1 MDSVQ
6 LKCHGGYNRDDDY
19 DDDDNDDDIVLCLH
33 KMSQLEIINNAE
45 INTESNYCQEIYGDE
60 LM

>member
-6 LKCHGGYNRDDDY
+6 LKCHDGYNKD

-33 KMSQLEIINNAE
+33 KMSELVILSSEE
-45 INTESNYCQEIYGDE
+45 INTESNYCQVLYGYE

>member
-6 LKCHGGYNRDDDY
+6 LKCHDGYNKDNDD

-33 KMSQLEIINNAE
+33 EMSELVILSSEE
-45 INTESNYCQEIYGDE
+45 INTESNYCQVLYGDKR
-60 LM
+60 M